1 MNKVQVKVCHV
12 IENYKQKDGQQ
23 VYQVKLQVQVTDDPI
38 GDSNG
43 RYYYMKVLNPKVK
56 VNDVV
61 KINLDD
67 YTSWVDEWTPE
78 GEDKPIRLTYLK
90 RVK

>member
-12 IENYKQKDGQQ
+12 IENYKQSDGQQ

-38 GDSNG
+38 GDTKG
-43 RYYYMKVLNPKVK
+43 KYYYMKVINPRVK
-56 VNDVV
+56 VDDIVE
-61 KINLDD
+61 IDLDN
-67 YTSWVDEWTPE
+67 YKTYIDEWTPD
-78 GEDKPIRLTYLK
+78 GEDRAIRLTYLK